1 MFTFFLVIAIIQTIP
16 YQIVMKIQKCNKV
29 QFKMFLNKKL
39 DQVIGNWVDQSN
51 NGLNNI
57 TPQSYLT
64 LNSART
70 W

>member
-39 DQVIGNWVDQSN
+39 D
-51 NGLNNI
+51 
-57 TPQSYLT
+57 
-64 LNSART
+64 
-70 W
+70 